1 MTLTKT
7 ELTLPALGRVRADSR
22 PLYVQAE
29 EALRQLLES
38 DQYPPGM
45 QLPTE
50 PELAQQLGI
59 SRSTLRE
66 AMRAFEERGW
76 ISRRQGVGTFV
87 KQRPTHPP
95 TIESGLEVLESIDQ
109 IARRIGLQA
118 RMGQALVE
126 ERPATAAELA
136 GLGLQADGMV
146 LSVARA
152 ILVEA
157 QPVAY
162 LQDSLPLTYL
172 RQADLAEGF
181 SGSVLDFLLQRGHPR
196 LAYSYTRLAATAADA
211 GLARLLRVARGAPLL
226 KMEAQLYS
234 QEDRIVDYSISYFVP
249 GTIDFHVVRRIAHH
263 VERTGIERHP

>member
-1 MTLTKT
+1 VTLPKT
-7 ELTLPALGRVRADSR
+7 EPSLLIGGRVRADSR
-22 PLYVQAE
+22 PLYLQAE
-29 EALRQLLES
+29 EALRRLLES
-38 DQYPPGM
+38 GQYPPGR

-87 KQRPTHPP
+87 RQLPAHPP
-95 TIESGLEVLESIDQ
+95 VIESGLEVLESIDQ
-109 IARRIGLQA
+109 IARRMGLQTH
-118 RMGQALVE
+118 MGEALVE
-126 ERPATAAELA
+126 ERLATSAELV
-136 GLGLQADGMV
+136 GLGLETASTV
-146 LSVARA
+146 LSVART

-172 RQADLAEGF
+172 RQADLRDGF
-181 SGSVLDFLLQRGHPR
+181 SGSVLDFLLRRGHPR
-196 LAYSYTRLAATAADA
+196 LAYSYTRLTATAADA
-211 GLARLLRVARGAPLL
+211 GLARLLHVTRGTPLL

-234 QEDRIVDYSISYFVP
+234 TEDHIVDYSISYFVP
-249 GTIDFHVVRRIAHH
+249 GTIDFHVVRRVARRA
-263 VERTGIERHP
+263 ERTG